1 MNHLLQTLSSFFRF
15 ISRSYYTFLAK
26 RTLGSYGTSLRVNKR
41 SFLGKNVRVGN
52 NCCFNGMII
61 SGGGKVVIGDNFSS
75 GVECMIISQNHNY
88 EGNEIPYDSTFQFK
102 NITIGK
108 NVTFENRVIVTGNV
122 TIGDGAIIATGAL
135 VCKDVPPMAVA
146 AGNPAKII
154 KFRKGITSSI
164 GID

>member
-1 MNHLLQTLSSFFRF
+1 
-15 ISRSYYTFLAK
+15 
-26 RTLGSYGTSLRVNKR
+26 
-41 SFLGKNVRVGN
+41 
-52 NCCFNGMII
+52 
-61 SGGGKVVIGDNFSS
+61 
-75 GVECMIISQNHNY
+75 MIISQNHNY

-122 TIGDGAIIATGAL
+122 TIGDGAIIAAGAL

-154 KFRKGITSSI
+154 KYRKDITTRI
-164 GID
+164 EQ